1 MQLSHN
7 VKGRRSLQRGF
18 TLIELLT
25 VIAII
30 SLLIA
35 IVVPGL
41 SRARDQAKNTKTRS
55 IMKAM
60 GDGLE
65 LFRNENPD
73 EVRGESYP
81 SSAAADDPTEQGHQT
96 IFGAQWAARYLLG
109 KDMRGY
115 VPKRVGKVFEPNA
128 PQYWEQRDW
137 YSDNATPNHPL
148 DRVGPYLDVGQ
159 VTVRDPNSLPGSD
172 TAGGLLFP
180 LDAKTLEQIVILDT
194 FEYPILYFAANAAL
208 AQRPTAPVAGFEP
221 NSPKGIYTFSDN
233 ALFTGHCKGAM
244 CDMAPWDFDTG
255 QEHPLKEFGT
265 HPNDIPDPNSLKLP
279 ANAKSFPYYILN
291 KNVYESTQR
300 RTAVPVRKE
309 SYILISAGKDGLYGT
324 VDDVTNY

>member
-172 TAGGLLFP
+172 TAGG
-180 LDAKTLEQIVILDT
+180 A
-194 FEYPILYFAANAAL
+194 
-208 AQRPTAPVAGFEP
+208 
-221 NSPKGIYTFSDN
+221 
-233 ALFTGHCKGAM
+233 
-244 CDMAPWDFDTG
+244 
-255 QEHPLKEFGT
+255 
-265 HPNDIPDPNSLKLP
+265 
-279 ANAKSFPYYILN
+279 
-291 KNVYESTQR
+291 
-300 RTAVPVRKE
+300 AVPAGRQDAGADRHSGHVRVSDPVLRGE
-309 SYILISAGKDGLYGT
+309 RGAGAAADGAGGGFRAELAEGHLH
-324 VDDVTNY
+324 VQRQRAVHRALQGRHV